1 MASVAVKGP
10 VGRRPWQQCLDDMRV
25 KPLDHEVFA
34 LALPALGALAAEP
47 LYILVDTAI
56 VGHLGTTQLASLA
69 IAATVLSTGFTM
81 LNFLTYGTTAQVARL
96 HGAGR
101 DRDAA
106 ALGSQALWLALFLG
120 LFLLIATQ
128 LFAPPAVS
136 LMGGE
141 DEVAEGAVLYL
152 RIAAIGGPFFMIA
165 AAGQGFLRGMGD
177 LRTPLI
183 ILVVAHAVNVVLEV
197 LFVYGFGWGLAGSA
211 WGTVI
216 AQAGMGLAFVQVQR
230 RAGFEPPILALMRPL
245 IRIGSEIAVRTGALL
260 GSFLVASAV
269 LARVGSAS
277 LAAHQIAFQLFVF
290 LALVLDALAIA
301 AQVMVGR
308 LLGAGDAAR
317 ARAAATRVI
326 LWSAVVGAG
335 FGLLLVALTDIL
347 PHAFTDDPGV
357 VERAQEIWWLF
368 AALMPLNGVVFAL
381 DGILI
386 GAGDTRFLMWGM
398 LLSAAVYIPVALLA
412 LDQGWG
418 IMGVWWGL
426 AGLIGM
432 RALTCGLRF
441 LGSRWVLTGA
451 PA

>member
-1 MASVAVKGP
+1 VL
-10 VGRRPWQQCLDDMRV
+10 R
-25 KPLDHEVFA
+25 PLDREVFA
-34 LALPALGALAAEP
+34 LAFPALGALAAEP
-47 LYILVDTAI
+47 LYVLVDTAI
-56 VGHLGTTQLASLA
+56 VGHLGTTQLAALA
-69 IAATVLSTGFTM
+69 IAATVLSTGFTV

-101 DRDAA
+101 DQEAA
-106 ALGSQALWLALFLG
+106 GLGSQALWLGLLLG
-120 LFLLIATQ
+120 GLLLAATIW
-128 LFAPPAVS
+128 LAPGAVR

-141 DEVAEGAVLYL
+141 DDVADGATLYL
-152 RIAAIGGPFFMIA
+152 RIAALGAPFFMMA

-177 LRTPLI
+177 LRTPLV
-183 ILVVAHAVNVVLEV
+183 ILVAAHALNVVLEL

-216 AQAGMGLAFVQVQR
+216 AQAGMGLAFVEVQR
-230 RAGFEPPILALMRPL
+230 RAGFEPPLLARMRPL
-245 IRIGSEIAVRTGALL
+245 IRIGTEIAVRTGVLL

-269 LARVGSAS
+269 LARIGAAS

-308 LLGAGDAAR
+308 LLGAGDAVR

-326 LWSAVVGAG
+326 VWSAVLGAG
-335 FGLLLVALTDIL
+335 FGLVLFALTDLL
-347 PHAFTDDPGV
+347 PHAFTDDERV

-368 AALMPLNGVVFAL
+368 AAMMPLNGVVFAL

-398 LLSAAVYIPVALLA
+398 LLAAAVYVPVALLA

-432 RALTCGLRF
+432 RALITGLRF